1 MICACCK
8 NTFYYG
14 KRNDGL
20 PNGAG
25 FVLSDG
31 KRIDICTDCI
41 MKLPQNEDYM
51 KVIKNINNAYK
62 DGE

>member
-1 MICACCK
+1 MTCAVCK

-14 KRNDGL
+14 TREDGL
-20 PNGAG
+20 PTGVG
-25 FVLSDG
+25 FVLQDG

>member
-8 NTFYYG
+8 KTFYYG
-14 KRNDGL
+14 TREDGL
-20 PNGAG
+20 PTGAG
-25 FVLSDG
+25 FVLQDG
-31 KRIDICTDCI
+31 KRIDICTNCI

-62 DGE
+62 GVE